1 MMREA
6 SRVKAATSSRLAS
19 IVMGMA
25 STVMTGMVL
34 SFKKVFDTQNYCAER
49 FGKLSVFLPHFC
61 LFVFETQINKF
72 LTYIDKNSEIN
83 GVIMV
88 LLIWRSYEDYSFDG
102 QSLCRR
108 Q

>member
-49 FGKLSVFLPHFC
+49 FGKLSVFCRISAYLS
-61 LFVFETQINKF
+61 LKLK
-72 LTYIDKNSEIN
+72 LTN
-83 GVIMV
+83 
-88 LLIWRSYEDYSFDG
+88 F
-102 QSLCRR
+102 
-108 Q
+108 